1 MMSRSVSTSAV
12 LAIVGLAGF
21 LAACAPAPSPAA
33 FPLQIDVY
41 VAGEDAYDAYRIPA
55 VVQAPNGTLL
65 AFAEGRRTGAG
76 DTGDIDL
83 VLKRSLD
90 GGLSW
95 SALEVVGDNGPN
107 TFGNPCPVVDAAT
120 GTIWLFT
127 THNLGVD
134 RESAI
139 IDGTSQGSRTVWLMR
154 SDDNGTTWSAPSEI
168 TGATK
173 REGWTWYAT
182 GPGVGIQTRTGRL
195 VIPANHAEART
206 AIHRSH
212 ILYSDDHGATWGI
225 GGVADP
231 GTNESQIAEL
241 SDGRLLL
248 NMRNHPSKPE
258 NFRMVA
264 VSSDNGA
271 TFSRA
276 VPDPALIEPPAQAS
290 LLRWPVSDGGAGLA
304 FSNPAAA
311 TRVRMTVRLSTDD
324 GRSWPISRVVH
335 EGPSAYSSQVAVSD
349 DLLGVLYE
357 RGDRTPYERITFA
370 RLTREWLVTAR

>member
-1 MMSRSVSTSAV
+1 MMSRPPALRVVIVLLSLAV
-12 LAIVGLAGF
+12 LAP
-21 LAACAPAPSPAA
+21 ACAPPPAT

-41 VAGEDAYDAYRIPA
+41 VAGEDAYDAYRIPS

-95 SALEVVGDNGPN
+95 SPLEVIGDNGPN
-107 TFGNPCPVVDAAT
+107 TFGNPCPVVDAST

-139 IDGTSQGSRTVWLMR
+139 IDGTSQASRTVWLMK
-154 SDDNGTTWSAPSEI
+154 SGDNGTTWSAPVDV
-168 TGATK
+168 TATTK
-173 REGWTWYAT
+173 RDDWTWYAT
-182 GPGVGIQTRTGRL
+182 GPAVGIQTRTGRL
-195 VIPANHAEART
+195 VVPANHAEAPT

-212 ILYSDDHGATWGI
+212 VLYSDDGGATWAI
-225 GGVADP
+225 GGVSDP

-241 SDGRLLL
+241 SDGRLML
-248 NMRNHPSKPE
+248 NMRNHPSKPA

-264 VSSDNGA
+264 
-271 TFSRA
+271 FSADGGRTLSPA
-276 VPDPALIEPPAQAS
+276 APDPTLVEPPAQAS
-290 LLRWPVSDGGAGLA
+290 LLRWPVADGAARLA

-311 TRVRMTVRLSTDD
+311 TRVRMTVRLSRDD
-324 GRSWPISRVVH
+324 GRSWQTARVVH
-335 EGPSAYSSQVAVSD
+335 EGPSAYSSLVALSD
-349 DLLGVLYE
+349 EMLGVLYE

-370 RLTREWLVTAR
+370 RLSRAWLEMEQ

>member
-1 MMSRSVSTSAV
+1 MMSRTVSTSAV

>member
-1 MMSRSVSTSAV
+1 MMSRTVSTSAV
-12 LAIVGLAGF
+12 LAIVGLAGL

-225 GGVADP
+225 GAVADP

>member
-225 GGVADP
+225 GAVADP

>member
-1 MMSRSVSTSAV
+1 MMSRTVSTSAV

-225 GGVADP
+225 GAVADP